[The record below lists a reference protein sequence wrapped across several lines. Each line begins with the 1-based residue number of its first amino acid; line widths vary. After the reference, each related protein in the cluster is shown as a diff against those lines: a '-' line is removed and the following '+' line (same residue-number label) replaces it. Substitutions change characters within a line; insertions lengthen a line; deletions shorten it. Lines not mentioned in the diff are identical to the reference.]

1 MNRYIVYKDNGL
13 FGLKNQSGEIIIS
26 PQYIEMYDFKCG
38 LSMVRNS
45 QYQYAYIDI
54 NNKQVVPFGKYFW
67 LDSSFVCG
75 FARVMSYDLFQDKE
89 IWGIIDTLE
98 NTVVPIKYDKI
109 WTLKEEFLFSV
120 KAFIG
125 EKEEHIN
132 LHNMQ
137 NLQILD
143 GLKYIRVYSV
153 EEFKQL
159 TNCENLFVKKNPKDN
174 QLFFTYGA
182 NIGKVALTCIP
193 KDPVIAIVINSSGRI
208 FPLLT
213 EKINIGKTFIPLTK
227 TIQRKQMS
235 PKTSYSRTT
244 FWDYEEEKMNDVDN
258 WSDPYGDEQSY
269 NDGWSKEDIESG
281 LADAFEGYLDARWN
295 KE

>member
-89 IWGIIDTLE
+89 IWGIIDTLG

-174 QLFFTYGA
+174 QLFFTYPT
-182 NIGKVALTCIP
+182 LQS
-193 KDPVIAIVINSSGRI
+193 PV
-208 FPLLT
+208 
-213 EKINIGKTFIPLTK
+213 
-227 TIQRKQMS
+227 M
-235 PKTSYSRTT
+235 
-244 FWDYEEEKMNDVDN
+244 
-258 WSDPYGDEQSY
+258 
-269 NDGWSKEDIESG
+269 
-281 LADAFEGYLDARWN
+281 
-295 KE
+295 